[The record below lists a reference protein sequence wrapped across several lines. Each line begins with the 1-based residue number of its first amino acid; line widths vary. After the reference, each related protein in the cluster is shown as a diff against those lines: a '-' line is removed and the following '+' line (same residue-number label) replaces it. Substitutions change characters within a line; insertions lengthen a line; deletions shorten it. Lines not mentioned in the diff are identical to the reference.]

1 MINLDNI
8 TNQNNNKGNEKWPY
22 ISDDPYRILIIGG
35 SGSGKTNTLLNLINE
50 QNDIDKI
57 YLYARDLNE
66 PKYKILIK
74 KCENAGI
81 KHLNDPNAFIE
92 CSNTMDDVY
101 ENIHDYNSRR
111 KRKILIVFDDMIT
124 DIMTNKK
131 FQSIIVE
138 LFMRCRKLNISLV
151 FITQSYLS
159 VSKVVRLNSTHL
171 IMKTNNKRELENIA
185 INHSAD
191 IDYQDFK
198 KIYRECTKELYNF

>member
-1 MINLDNI
+1 M
-8 TNQNNNKGNEKWPY
+8 PY
-22 ISDDPYRILIIGG
+22 IPDHPYRILLIGG

-74 KCENAGI
+74 KREDGGI

-92 CSNTMDDVY
+92 CSNTMD
-101 ENIHDYNSRR
+101 ENIHYYNSSR
-111 KRKILIVFDDMIT
+111 KRKILIVFDDMIA

-131 FQSIIVE
+131 FQAIIKD
-138 LFMRCRKLNISLV
+138 LFIRCRKLNIPLV

-159 VSKVVRLNSTHL
+159 VPKDVRLNSTHYL
-171 IMKTNNKRELENIA
+171 IMKTI
-185 INHSAD
+185 
-191 IDYQDFK
+191 
-198 KIYRECTKELYNF
+198 